1 MVMMRMMI
9 NTNKRRMII
18 SDHFS
23 LSEAEEEEE
32 DEREHQLLC
41 LSVSPSIDIYLKN
54 VFIEAILHGHPL
66 MQLCMQALIAV
77 QWVAM

>member
-9 NTNKRRMII
+9 NTKKRRMMI

-23 LSEAEEEEE
+23 LSEAEEEE

>member
-9 NTNKRRMII
+9 NTNKRRMMI

-23 LSEAEEEEE
+23 LFEAEEEE